1 MEVLGMNGFRYVP
14 QNKTITITDNSFV
27 VIWENVEP
35 EVGFEVGKMYHSRD
49 SQKTIDTYLFQH
61 NCKRFWGNNSP
72 KQ

>member
-1 MEVLGMNGFRYVP
+1 MNGFCYDS
-14 QNKTITITDNSFV
+14 QKKTIKITDDSFV
-27 VIWENVEP
+27 VIWENAES
-35 EVGFEVGKMYHSRD
+35 EVASEAEKMYRSGD

>member
-1 MEVLGMNGFRYVP
+1 MNGFCYDS
-14 QNKTITITDNSFV
+14 QKKTIKITDDSFV
-27 VIWENVEP
+27 VIWENAES
-35 EVGFEVGKMYHSRD
+35 EVASEVGKMYHSGD